1 MSDLNSYGFGNGATV
16 ATAQTRNRVLRNTYA
31 LLALSM
37 VPTVIG
43 AWLGVAMGFTFLEGS
58 PFMGAIIFLAVA
70 FGFFWAIEKNKDTG
84 VGVLLLLAFTFF
96 MGVMLSRL
104 IGMTLGNYSNGA
116 TLIMG
121 AFGGTAAIFTV
132 MASIATVSKKD
143 FSGMSKFLFIGVIL
157 MILASLANI
166 WLQMPALML
175 TLMVVA
181 IAIFSAFILVD
192 VQRVVNG
199 GETNYVVATL
209 GIYLSVYNIFSNLL
223 ALLGIFGGDRD

>member
-1 MSDLNSYGFGNGATV
+1 
-16 ATAQTRNRVLRNTYA
+16 
-31 LLALSM
+31 
-37 VPTVIG
+37 
-43 AWLGVAMGFTFLEGS
+43 
-58 PFMGAIIFLAVA
+58 
-70 FGFFWAIEKNKDTG
+70 
-84 VGVLLLLAFTFF
+84 
-96 MGVMLSRL
+96 
-104 IGMTLGNYSNGA
+104 
-116 TLIMG
+116 
-121 AFGGTAAIFTV
+121 
-132 MASIATVSKKD
+132 
-143 FSGMSKFLFIGVIL
+143 L

-199 GETNYVVATL
+199 GETNYVIATL

>member
-1 MSDLNSYGFGNGATV
+1 MK
-16 ATAQTRNRVLRNTYA
+16 VLEQF
-31 LLALSM
+31 
-37 VPTVIG
+37 V
-43 AWLGVAMGFTFLEGS
+43 FFL
-58 PFMGAIIFLAVA
+58 MKLQ
-70 FGFFWAIEKNKDTG
+70 
-84 VGVLLLLAFTFF
+84 
-96 MGVMLSRL
+96 
-104 IGMTLGNYSNGA
+104 
-116 TLIMG
+116 
-121 AFGGTAAIFTV
+121 
-132 MASIATVSKKD
+132 
-143 FSGMSKFLFIGVIL
+143 
-157 MILASLANI
+157 ASLANI

>member
-1 MSDLNSYGFGNGATV
+1 
-16 ATAQTRNRVLRNTYA
+16 
-31 LLALSM
+31 
-37 VPTVIG
+37 
-43 AWLGVAMGFTFLEGS
+43 
-58 PFMGAIIFLAVA
+58 
-70 FGFFWAIEKNKDTG
+70 
-84 VGVLLLLAFTFF
+84 
-96 MGVMLSRL
+96 
-104 IGMTLGNYSNGA
+104 
-116 TLIMG
+116 
-121 AFGGTAAIFTV
+121 
-132 MASIATVSKKD
+132 
-143 FSGMSKFLFIGVIL
+143 

-199 GETNYVVATL
+199 GETNYVIATL

>member
-1 MSDLNSYGFGNGATV
+1 
-16 ATAQTRNRVLRNTYA
+16 
-31 LLALSM
+31 
-37 VPTVIG
+37 
-43 AWLGVAMGFTFLEGS
+43 
-58 PFMGAIIFLAVA
+58 
-70 FGFFWAIEKNKDTG
+70 
-84 VGVLLLLAFTFF
+84 
-96 MGVMLSRL
+96 
-104 IGMTLGNYSNGA
+104 
-116 TLIMG
+116 
-121 AFGGTAAIFTV
+121 

-157 MILASLANI
+157 LILASLANI

>member
-1 MSDLNSYGFGNGATV
+1 MTDKVENIGFRDLSVEASDS
-16 ATAQTRNRVLRNTYA
+16 NRVLRNTYW
-31 LLALSM
+31 LLTLTLL
-37 VPTVIG
+37 PTVLG
-43 AWLGVAMGFTFLEGS
+43 AWFGIASGVSHYLSGGLGLVFFLVG
-58 PFMGAIIFLAVA
+58 I
-70 FGFFWAIEKNKDTG
+70 FGFVYAIEKNKNSSMG
-84 VGVLLLLAFTFF
+84 IVFLLGFTFF

-104 IGMTLGNYSNGA
+104 IGMTLGSYSNGA

-199 GETNYVVATL
+199 GETNYVIATL